1 MGKNTD
7 KLFVTH
13 SEWSGNDLHSA
24 SGGKVNNSTKLALS
38 KQATALPFWTC
49 SVSQQPIDPGCGVCD
64 PEGHVF
70 DIKNVMPFIMRQG
83 LNPVTGKPLART
95 DLIKLKPTTDENE
108 ESGPGGPVYVDP
120 VTLKQF
126 QRLTEAVVIRPTG
139 QVYFASTVR
148 DMCLKPGNLID
159 LVTDEPFKKEDVI
172 KLKGGVGVLQKSEAM
187 LKREREEQQVQDQKR
202 KRLRQEQ
209 HTEEDI
215 DDNSKALSKTHT
227 THHMASS
234 ATSTAISLN
243 TSSKFETIPL
253 EQLLRPKRFLGPGY
267 VVIETNFGELNVE
280 LYSKYS
286 PKAVYNFIYLA
297 RQGYYNGTIF
307 HRNIKNF
314 MIQGGDPTGTG
325 RGSPDTTRTAFGNQ
339 PFKDETNSPYKFD
352 ARGLLAMA
360 NKGKNTNTSQFF
372 ITYGSP
378 LSHLDGKH
386 TIFGKVVGGLGVLDE
401 MERVPVGSADRP
413 RKRIEIIDVRV
424 LVDPFDEDEKPKSG
438 NLQEDDSPW
447 LKKSTVTGSSAIGKY
462 LKSNATSSIDPA
474 TTIPVGAGE
483 EESNWKTRQKKK
495 TSITKSSFSGW

>member
-24 SGGKVNNSTKLALS
+24 SGGKINNSTKLALS

-49 SVSQQPIDPGCGVCD
+49 SISQQPIDPGCGVCD
-64 PEGHVF
+64 LEGHVF
-70 DIKNVMPFIMRQG
+70 DIKNVMPFVMRQG
-83 LNPVTGKPLART
+83 LNPVTGKPLARA
-95 DLIKLKPTTDENE
+95 DLIKLKPTSD
-108 ESGPGGPVYVDP
+108 ESGDNGTGGLGYVDP

-126 QRLTEAVVIRPTG
+126 QRLTDAVVIRPTG

-148 DMCLKPGNLID
+148 DMCLKPGNLVD

-172 KLKGGVGVLQKSEAM
+172 KLKGGVGVLQKSEVV
-187 LKREREEQQVQDQKR
+187 LKREREERQEKDQQR
-202 KRLRQEQ
+202 KRLRQDKQ
-209 HTEEDI
+209 VEEDI
-215 DDNSKALSKTHT
+215 DASSKALSKMHT

-234 ATSTAISLN
+234 ATSTAISLT

-253 EQLLRPKRFLGPGY
+253 EQLLRPKRFSGPGY
-267 VVIETNFGELNVE
+267 AVIKTNFGELNVE

-297 RQGYYNGTIF
+297 RKNYYKGTIF

-325 RGSPDTTRTAFGNQ
+325 YGSLDTTQTAFGNQ

-352 ARGLLAMA
+352 SRGLLAMA

-372 ITYGSP
+372 VTYGSH
-378 LSHLDGKH
+378 LNHLDGKH
-386 TIFGKVVGGLGVLDE
+386 TIFGKVVGGIGILDDL
-401 MERVPVGSADRP
+401 ERIPVDSADRP
-413 RKRIEIIDVRV
+413 RKKIEIVDVRV
-424 LVDPFDEDEKPKSG
+424 LVDPFEEDEKRVKEKV
-438 NLQEDDSPW
+438 LEDDSPW
-447 LKKSTVTGSSAIGKY
+447 LKKSTMSGSAAVGKY
-462 LKSNATSSIDPA
+462 LKPA
-474 TTIPVGAGE
+474 TGPPTTITSTASTGV
-483 EESNWKTRQKKK
+483 EESNWKIRQKNK
-495 TSITKSSFSGW
+495 TSITKSSFAGW